1 MAEGRGVAQSKQSP
15 LLRKIATALV
25 AIGLTLVILGIVFG
39 DPWNVDRFWDPIRA
53 AARGVGA
60 FAVLAGVLGWLYL
73 AVPQFGAD
81 AGKLWRRSKASG
93 VVVLVLCIFTAAGLV
108 RFYLARIKDAPLFF
122 VIFLSLILLLVCKTL
137 VEIALSLI
145 KFFEPVNRGAD
156 GKRDRPTPT
165 R

>member
-1 MAEGRGVAQSKQSP
+1 MAQGKQSSS
-15 LLRKIATALV
+15 LRKIATALV
-25 AIGLTLVILGIVFG
+25 AFGLTLLILGIVFG
-39 DPWNVDRFWDPIRA
+39 DPWSVDEFWDPIRA

-60 FAVLAGVLGWLYL
+60 LAVLAGVLLWLYS

-93 VVVLVLCIFTAAGLV
+93 VVVLVLCVLIAAELV
-108 RFYLARIKDAPLFF
+108 RIYSPRIKDAPIFF
-122 VIFLSLILLLVCKTL
+122 VIFLSFILLLVGKTL

-156 GKRDRPTPT
+156 GKRDRPIPT

>member
-1 MAEGRGVAQSKQSP
+1 MAEGPAVAQGKQSS
-15 LLRKIATALV
+15 LLRRIATALV

-39 DPWNVDRFWDPIRA
+39 DPWNADRFWDPIRA

-60 FAVLAGVLGWLYL
+60 LAVLAGVLGWLYL

-93 VVVLVLCIFTAAGLV
+93 VVVLVLCILIAAEVV
-108 RFYLARIKDAPLFF
+108 RIYLTRIKDEPIFF

-145 KFFEPVNRGAD
+145 
-156 GKRDRPTPT
+156 
-165 R
+165 

>member
-1 MAEGRGVAQSKQSP
+1 VPGVAQGKQSS

-39 DPWNVDRFWDPIRA
+39 DPWNVDKFWDPIRA

-60 FAVLAGVLGWLYL
+60 SAVLAGVLVWLYL

-81 AGKLWRRSKASG
+81 AGKLWRRSKAGG
-93 VVVLVLCIFTAAGLV
+93 VVVLVLCILIAAELV
-108 RFYLARIKDAPLFF
+108 RIYFARIKDAPLFF

-145 KFFEPVNRGAD
+145 KFFEPVNRGTD
-156 GKRDRPTPT
+156 GKRDRPTPP